1 MIKFINLSLT
11 ALLLLGPACRADEL
25 ETAQLS
31 AHVAAL
37 RLRDVDFNNC
47 LLNFECANTIRYNG
61 KITMVQKGSM
71 QFARWNTHFM
81 SDSKLIVTDIWSDDH
96 LQKFP
101 GTKENR
107 QLQLA
112 EGRKCFQISYD
123 VSDGKKQ
130 IRNLICNYKWNYDV
144 AHSALCSNVHF
155 DDFLA
160 TYGTTGISLIDIT
173 KSRPSSVRHLSENLK
188 LASYPT
194 ECGRLDLT
202 VLNRNGKST
211 VHTVRLV
218 QTPADRYSNKA
229 SGST

>member
-71 QFARWNTHFM
+71 QFARWNIHFM

-101 GTKENR
+101 DTKENR

-112 EGRKCFQISYD
+112 DAICREIVHK
-123 VSDGKKQ
+123 
-130 IRNLICNYKWNYDV
+130 RNE
-144 AHSALCSNVHF
+144 
-155 DDFLA
+155 LA
-160 TYGTTGISLIDIT
+160 NMT
-173 KSRPSSVRHLSENLK
+173 K
-188 LASYPT
+188 LACVSPY
-194 ECGRLDLT
+194 
-202 VLNRNGKST
+202 
-211 VHTVRLV
+211 
-218 QTPADRYSNKA
+218 
-229 SGST
+229 